1 MTQNDFTMLVDSIRK
16 IPEPLNE
23 QTAVEDRK
31 TKIEVARTDLEEVLD
46 KAYGKFLHP

>member
-23 QTAVEDRK
+23 QTAVEGRIK
-31 TKIEVARTDLEEVLD
+31 KIEEDLEEALGKV
-46 KAYGKFLHP
+46 YGKFLHP